1 MPDKPREKKYHRQ
14 RMTHYEVHRL
24 DDDRWQ
30 LDAIFDDRMTAI
42 DEARTQMTR
51 ARAVAAVRVLK
62 VEEHEKT
69 FVEWIVYDREA
80 NAPRTLSRRFAPPPR
95 EPRFV
100 RRRVSAGTSPLYAA
114 REPSSVWALV
124 TLFALGALLVVLAQ
138 WLEPKDVWLF
148 DRDEARAP
156 HALRNPWTGEASR

>member
-1 MPDKPREKKYHRQ
+1 
-14 RMTHYEVHRL
+14 MTHYEVHRL

-42 DEARTQMTR
+42 EEARSQMMRVR
-51 ARAVAAVRVLK
+51 AIAAVRVLK

-80 NAPRTLSRRFAPPPR
+80 KAPRALSRRFAPLPRER

-100 RRRVSAGTSPLYAA
+100 RRRVSAGAASLYAA
-114 REPSSVWALV
+114 RERSSVWALV
-124 TLFALGALLVVLAQ
+124 TLFALGTLLVVLAQ
-138 WLEPKDVWLF
+138 WLEPKDPWLF
-148 DRDEARAP
+148 DREEARTP
-156 HALRNPWTGEASR
+156 HLLRNPWTGEASR

>member
-1 MPDKPREKKYHRQ
+1 
-14 RMTHYEVHRL
+14 MTHYEVHRL

-30 LDAIFDDRMTAI
+30 LDAVFDDRMTAI
-42 DEARTQMTR
+42 EEARSHVSRSR
-51 ARAVAAVRVLK
+51 AFAAVRVLK

-80 NAPRTLSRRFAPPPR
+80 KAPRTLSRRFAPLRGDR

-100 RRRVSAGTSPLYAA
+100 RRRVGAGAASFCAA
-114 REPSSVWALV
+114 REPSSIWALL
-124 TLFALGALLVVLAQ
+124 TLFVLGTLLVVLAQ

-148 DRDEARAP
+148 NREEARAP
-156 HALRNPWTGEASR
+156 HLLRNPWTGEASR

>member
-1 MPDKPREKKYHRQ
+1 
-14 RMTHYEVHRL
+14 MTHYEVHRL

-42 DEARTQMTR
+42 EEARSQMMR
-51 ARAVAAVRVLK
+51 ARAITAVRVLK

-80 NAPRTLSRRFAPPPR
+80 KAPRTLSRRLAPLPRDR

-100 RRRVSAGTSPLYAA
+100 RRRVGAGAASLYAA
-114 REPSSVWALV
+114 RERSSVWALV
-124 TLFALGALLVVLAQ
+124 MLFALGTLLVVLAQ
-138 WLEPKDVWLF
+138 WLEPKEPWLF
-148 DRDEARAP
+148 DREEARAP
-156 HALRNPWTGEASR
+156 HLLRNPWTGEASR

>member
-1 MPDKPREKKYHRQ
+1 
-14 RMTHYEVHRL
+14 MTHYEVHRL

-30 LDAIFDDRMTAI
+30 LDAVFDDRMTAI
-42 DEARTQMTR
+42 EEARNQVTR
-51 ARAVAAVRVLK
+51 ARAFAAVRILK

-80 NAPRTLSRRFAPPPR
+80 APRTLSRRFTPLPRDR
-95 EPRFV
+95 EPRLV
-100 RRRVSAGTSPLYAA
+100 RRRVSAGAAVLYAA

-124 TLFALGALLVVLAQ
+124 TFLALGALLVVLAQ

-148 DRDEARAP
+148 DREEARAP
-156 HALRNPWTGEASR
+156 HLLRNPWTGEASR

>member
-1 MPDKPREKKYHRQ
+1 
-14 RMTHYEVHRL
+14 MTHYEVHRL

-30 LDAIFDDRMTAI
+30 LDAVFDDRMTAI
-42 DEARTQMTR
+42 EDARNHMTR
-51 ARAVAAVRVLK
+51 PRAFSAVRVLK

-80 NAPRTLSRRFAPPPR
+80 HAPRTLSRRFIPLPR
-95 EPRFV
+95 VSEPRLM
-100 RRRVSAGTSPLYAA
+100 RRRLSGGLASAYAG

-124 TLFALGALLVVLAQ
+124 TLFALSALLVALAQ

-148 DRDEARAP
+148 DREEARAP
-156 HALRNPWTGEASR
+156 HVLRNPWTGDTSN